1 LELDNNKQREAEIR
15 KMVQQLN
22 DKTKGMIEATASDSH
37 LGMQFE
43 QRVKTLQDLKEA
55 TESLLK
61 ETINVL
67 TQEGYQKNRDMIS
80 FCFNNMTDIG
90 SRIDSAIRTMKINPS
105 R

>member
-1 LELDNNKQREAEIR
+1 LDSSKERETEIR

-22 DKTKGMIEATASDSH
+22 DKTRGLIESTASDFH
-37 LGMQFE
+37 LGMQLE

-55 TESLLK
+55 TETLLK
-61 ETINVL
+61 ETIDVL

-80 FCFNNMTDIG
+80 FCFTSMTGIG
-90 SRIDSAIRTMKINPS
+90 ERIDSAIRAIKNRPS